1 MEKGKFKEVLVQ
13 YTGSIPVYEQIMRY
27 IKKEIVTGE
36 LNGEDKIPSILDL
49 ADRLSVN
56 PNTVSR
62 AYQELKREGLIE
74 TRRGMGTYVVRD
86 KTMNDR
92 MKKELS
98 QDLVLDF
105 IEEMKASGFTAEEI
119 IGFVSE
125 RLEKEV

>member
-1 MEKGKFKEVLVQ
+1 VLVQ
-13 YTGSIPVYEQIMRY
+13 FTGSIPIYEQIMRY
-27 IKKEIVTGE
+27 IKKEIITGE
-36 LNGEDKIPSILDL
+36 LNGEDKIPSVRDL

-62 AYQELKREGLIE
+62 AYQELEREGLTE
-74 TRRGMGTYVVRD
+74 TRRGMGTYIVGD
-86 KTMNDR
+86 KTIKDR
-92 MKKELS
+92 IKKELS

-125 RLEKEV
+125 RLEKETL